1 MDMSKISPRPRVV
14 VAIKIYD
21 VVGLVLAI
29 VLLVF
34 GLRAFPASEEA
45 RAALDD
51 DAVPL
56 LVLGVVLTTFGALIA
71 PAFAVGL
78 LAPRRRWSWYLHIGL
93 IGVGLLQIITLPV
106 SVPLLMFWL
115 RDGTREYFDALPA
128 ADS

>member
-78 LAPRRRWSWYLHIGL
+78 LAPRRMRGQSTH
-93 IGVGLLQIITLPV
+93 Q
-106 SVPLLMFWL
+106 
-115 RDGTREYFDALPA
+115 R
-128 ADS
+128 